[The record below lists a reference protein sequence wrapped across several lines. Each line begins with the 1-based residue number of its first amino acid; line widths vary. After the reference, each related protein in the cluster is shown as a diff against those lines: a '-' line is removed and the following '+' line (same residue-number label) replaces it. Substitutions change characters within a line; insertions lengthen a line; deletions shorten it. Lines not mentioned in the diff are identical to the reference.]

1 MINALMRTAQ
11 QKMNFKN
18 IKGVR
23 LFSFIFIFVI
33 AGLQALQSAAPSD
46 YIAAAI
52 AILGV
57 IKSFFP
63 SDNN

>member
-1 MINALMRTAQ
+1 MDF
-11 QKMNFKN
+11 QKM
-18 IKGVR
+18 KGVR
-23 LFSFIFIFVI
+23 LFSFILIFLI